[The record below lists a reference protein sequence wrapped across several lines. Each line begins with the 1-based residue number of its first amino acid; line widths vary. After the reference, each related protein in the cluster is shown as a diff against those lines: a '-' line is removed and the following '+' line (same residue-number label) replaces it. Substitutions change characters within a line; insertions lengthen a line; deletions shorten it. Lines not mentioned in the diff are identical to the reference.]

1 MKGGATVNQQTMRNL
16 SLFDLLARTWELR
29 SPVEAVQF
37 NADGSALAF
46 ACGDG
51 SIAIAPTADTEP
63 AESRIRVS
71 ADLGQ
76 MTIRPREKP
85 PAPLVTTG
93 ALSAGTPPIAAFREQ
108 GFIAGT
114 SDGKVIHI
122 TAKGE
127 IGDAGIRL
135 GGAIVALDHARQR
148 NVTAVSD
155 GTDIVVSGAAVR
167 SGDVAALA
175 FSPSGS
181 HLAVSSADT
190 VSIWATGDGE
200 TSLLRRIELIGLP
213 LTPRWSADGAWLA
226 CPLGA
231 GGFGLAAVAGGTTGA
246 VRDFPAAVRNV
257 SWSTPANALIA
268 SGAFRIAS
276 WSMRAPPLDGAAE
289 GALVTGRAG
298 LVVVEA
304 VAAHPRKPLVAA
316 GYANGQITVAQI
328 GAREELLVKSSGG
341 TVTTLAWSGDGRH
354 LAVGTADGQASL
366 ITFPDQ
372 LFK

>member
-1 MKGGATVNQQTMRNL
+1 MNQQSMRNL

-29 SPVEAVQF
+29 SPVEAAEF

-51 SIAIAPTADTEP
+51 SIAIAPTADAEP

-85 PAPLVTTG
+85 LAPVVTTG
-93 ALSAGTPPIAAFREQ
+93 VLSASVPPIAAFREQ

-114 SDGKVIHI
+114 SDGTVFLIS
-122 TAKGE
+122 AKGE

-135 GGAIVALDHARQR
+135 GGAIVALDHARER

-155 GTDIVVSGAAVR
+155 GTDILLSGAALR
-167 SGDVAALA
+167 SGEVEALA
-175 FSPSGS
+175 FSPNDR
-181 HLAVSSADT
+181 HLAVSGADA
-190 VSIWATGDGE
+190 VSIWAVGDGE
-200 TSLLRRIELIGLP
+200 ASLLRRAELPGRP
-213 LTPRWSADGAWLA
+213 LTPRWSGDGAWLA
-226 CPLGA
+226 CPLAA
-231 GGFGLAAVAGGTTGA
+231 GGFSLIAVADGKSGT
-246 VRDFPAAVRNV
+246 VRDFPAAVRSV
-257 SWSTPANALIA
+257 SWSTPANALIT

-276 WSMRAPPLDGAAE
+276 WSMRAPPLDDASG

-298 LVVVEA
+298 LVIVEA

-354 LAVGTADGQASL
+354 LAVGTANGQASL